1 MPGLRPKGEVTAA
14 ARIELR
20 AFGPLMKIFSHRGW
34 PFPLHVEI
42 APGDTPGTLLKRL
55 EIPEEQVEVVFIN
68 GRVEKKSHPLQD
80 GDRVAFVPPGI
91 PSIHRVMLGF
101 YGKKA

>member
-1 MPGLRPKGEVTAA
+1 MPGLWLKGEVTAM

-20 AFGPLMKIFSHRGW
+20 AFGPLMKIFSQRGW
-34 PFPLHVEI
+34 SLPLHVEI
-42 APGDTPGTLLKRL
+42 APGDTPGVLLKRL